1 MTYLKK
7 KKFSALFCEKLA
19 LLYTPKLCGFVWV
32 GRGGGGRDFSSKCHA
47 LCPICLTFLGVH
59 FRTHIY
65 DCYINL
71 CGLPLKVRM
80 DPLSEMRSARR
91 WSGTAEQRV
100 DSKQTADRTGL
111 VCKLESWLKRE
122 SLTRFKIFLLAWSG
136 ENQVFA
142 SSHKNYY
149 CITVQIDN
157 CTGYLSAYYTRP
169 VIYNQ
174 TDACFPG

>member
-1 MTYLKK
+1 
-7 KKFSALFCEKLA
+7 
-19 LLYTPKLCGFVWV
+19 
-32 GRGGGGRDFSSKCHA
+32 
-47 LCPICLTFLGVH
+47 
-59 FRTHIY
+59 
-65 DCYINL
+65 
-71 CGLPLKVRM
+71 M

-91 WSGTAEQRV
+91 WSGTAVQRV
-100 DSKQTADRTGL
+100 DSKQAADRTGI
-111 VCKLESWLKRE
+111 VCKLESWLQKGE
-122 SLTRFKIFLLAWSG
+122 SHKIQDFLLSWSG